1 MEHKNRNLD
10 ILKEFNLLYIE
21 DDLSLLKNGT
31 EILQDFVKTVYPA
44 SNTKDALEILQKNKV
59 DVIIS
64 DILLEDDNGIDF
76 IKRIRKDF
84 NIFTPVIL
92 TTAYTDTNYLLESIK
107 LKIENYIV
115 KPINIKE
122 LLHTIHDTVL
132 PMMQK
137 KEIKRSYNV
146 IKTISVICDSKQV
159 EIVRFIINN
168 LDKDNIFDF
177 SYADIMEKIDISK
190 PTLVKIFKTLIDKGI
205 LVKLQRSRYLFDENR
220 LDYLN
225 FGEKSE

>member
-1 MEHKNRNLD
+1 MEQKNRNLD
-10 ILKEFNLLYIE
+10 ILKEFHLLYIE
-21 DDLSLLKNGT
+21 DDLSLLKNST
-31 EILQDFVKTVYPA
+31 EILQDFVKTVHSV
-44 SNTKDALEILQKNKV
+44 SNTKDALEVLQKNRV

-64 DILLEDDNGIDF
+64 DILLEEDNGIEF
-76 IKRIRKDF
+76 IKRIRKEF
-84 NIFTPVIL
+84 NNFTPVIL

-107 LKIENYIV
+107 LKVENYIV

-122 LLHTIHDTVL
+122 LLNTIHDTVL

-146 IKTISVICDSKQV
+146 IKTISVICDSKQI
-159 EIVRFIINN
+159 EIIKFIVNN
-168 LDKDNIFDF
+168 LDKNNIFDF

-190 PTLVKIFKTLIDKGI
+190 PTLVKIFKALIDKGI
-205 LVKLQRSRYLFDENR
+205 LVKLQRSKYLFDENR